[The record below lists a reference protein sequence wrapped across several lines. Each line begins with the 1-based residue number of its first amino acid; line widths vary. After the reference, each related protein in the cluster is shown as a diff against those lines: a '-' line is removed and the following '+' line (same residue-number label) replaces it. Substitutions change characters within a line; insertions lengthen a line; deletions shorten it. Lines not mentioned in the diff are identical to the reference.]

1 MKPITLILLLGLT
14 GCAASGLMRKGGF
27 KLQPPKDASAPSVVN
42 SGEIVAETVIPAGT
56 VKTIVESKGTAT
68 EPAKKETRYTF
79 TEETVERSV
88 EKTESATLANPRAP
102 DQTVALAKVAA
113 AERRYLLFIGIGLFV
128 AGIALKSLLPAWGGL
143 ANGAFLGAALAL
155 AAWKLAEIPAWIFMV
170 AIGVS
175 GLLALGYKRGELD
188 RDGDG
193 IPDFIQKQKT
203 VTAQT
208 TVTQSTPPA

>member
-1 MKPITLILLLGLT
+1 MLIILLGLT
-14 GCAASGLMRKGGF
+14 GCATSGLIRKGGF
-27 KLQPPKDASAPSVVN
+27 KLQPPKDASMPSVVN
-42 SGEIVAETVIPAGT
+42 SGEILAETVIPAGT
-56 VKTIVESKGTAT
+56 VKTILESQGTAT

-113 AERRYLLFIGIGLFV
+113 AERRYLLFVGIGLFV
-128 AGIALKSLLPAWGGL
+128 SAIALKALLPAWKGL
-143 ANGAFLGAALAL
+143 ANGAFLGAVLAL
-155 AAWKLAEIPAWIFMV
+155 AAWKLAEIPAWIFLV

-208 TVTQSTPPA
+208 TVTQSPPPV